1 MGAKK
6 AASAPATPAASIAD
20 APRPAGNP
28 KATRRRRQ
36 PITFDESAEFHVLQS
51 NTTPMWRRVLQDFT
65 RPFASC
71 SNFGHSL
78 LSFFPWLR
86 WLPRYSVK
94 EQLLG
99 DVVGGV
105 MCGIMQI
112 TQGIA
117 YALLAGIPPVNGLY
131 TTFLTSLAYPLL
143 GSWPHA
149 AMGPFAVIQLMSG
162 AAGRAVLRAHH
173 PPNGTATFDPDEWSG
188 EAITQETIVSTLA
201 FSNGVICVLF
211 GVFRLQFLTEYF
223 SDALVSGFVTAVSL
237 HVAVAQ
243 LETLMG
249 GRIRRAS
256 GAGYL
261 FVVGSMGDSS
271 CNPLVLQ
278 ELHELYRQLPHAN
291 YVTLAFSGGA
301 MLFLLVAK
309 FGVGWALRRLFPK
322 RPLIVPWELILVIGS
337 TLLTYLA
344 QLDARFGLRVVGAI
358 PRGIPTPS
366 PPQFALLPELAA
378 SSAAIAVVQIAFHV
392 SIAKI
397 MSARQGYAVDERQEM
412 YAIGAV
418 QMFTGFFPV
427 FPATVGLTRPP
438 LLAECGATSLIA
450 VIVAGLFILFVL
462 LAFGPFLFWLPLCV
476 LSVIVLVAIRSMLR
490 GFCELPGF
498 WRASKWDALI
508 WVVVF
513 TASLLTDVIGGLGIG
528 AVFQLFTVVAR
539 TQWPGWRARFS
550 RRKDLLDVCIFE
562 FHAML
567 VFSNGER
574 FKAAVRQAIGTWN
587 STGLGRVPHRTFIFD
602 CSAITEVDAMGIA
615 AFKHAIG
622 DLQRAKCAV
631 AFACVQPGVLNA
643 LSRAEAIGDHS
654 AVFRTLEDAV
664 WAARSPLPHLP
675 VVAKSSNPFDA
686 NYEADGKPFTSL

>member
-1 MGAKK
+1 MGTKK
-6 AASAPATPAASIAD
+6 TVSAPATPAASIAD

-51 NTTPMWRRVLQDFT
+51 NTTAMWRRVLRDFT
-65 RPFASC
+65 QPFASC
-71 SNFGHSL
+71 SNFGRSL
-78 LSFFPWLR
+78 LSFFPWLH

-94 EQLLG
+94 RQLLG

-201 FSNGVICVLF
+201 FSNGVLF

-249 GRIRRAS
+249 VRIRRAS

-261 FVVGSMGDSS
+261 FV
-271 CNPLVLQ
+271 

-291 YVTLAFSGGA
+291 PVTLAFSGGA

-309 FGVGWALRRLFPK
+309 FGGGWALKRLFPK
-322 RPLIVPWELILVIGS
+322 RHLIVPWELILVIGS
-337 TLLTYLA
+337 TLITYLA

-366 PPQFALLPELAA
+366 PPQFALLPELAG

-392 SIAKI
+392 FIAKI

-490 GFCELPGF
+490 GFCELPRF

-508 WVVVF
+508 WLVVF
-513 TASLLTDVIGGLGIG
+513 TASLLTDVIGGLVIG

-550 RRKDLLDVCIFE
+550 RRKDLMDVCIFE

-574 FKAAVRQAIGTWN
+574 FRAAVRQAIGTWN
-587 STGLGRVPHRTFIFD
+587 STGLGRAHRTFIFD

-622 DLQRAKCAV
+622 DLQRAKCGV

-643 LSRAEAIGDHS
+643 LSRAEAIGDHA
-654 AVFRTLEDAV
+654 AVFPTVEDAV

-686 NYEADGKPFTSL
+686 NYEADSKPFTSL

>member
-1 MGAKK
+1 MGVKK
-6 AASAPATPAASIAD
+6 TVSAPATPAASIAD

-51 NTTPMWRRVLQDFT
+51 NSTPMWRRVLQDFT
-65 RPFASC
+65 QPFGSC

-78 LSFFPWLR
+78 FSFFPWLH
-86 WLPRYSVK
+86 WLPRYFFK
-94 EQLLG
+94 RQLLG

-201 FSNGVICVLF
+201 FSNGVLF

-249 GRIRRAS
+249 VRIRRAS

-261 FVVGSMGDSS
+261 FV
-271 CNPLVLQ
+271 

-301 MLFLLVAK
+301 LLFL
-309 FGVGWALRRLFPK
+309 
-322 RPLIVPWELILVIGS
+322 LVIGS

-344 QLDARFGLRVVGAI
+344 QLDVRFGLRVVGAI

-392 SIAKI
+392 SIAKL

-462 LAFGPFLFWLPLCV
+462 LAFGSFLFWLPLCV

-490 GFCELPGF
+490 GFCELPRF

-508 WVVVF
+508 WAVVF
-513 TASLLTDVIGGLGIG
+513 TASLLTDVIGGLVIG

-550 RRKDLLDVCIFE
+550 RRKDLVDVCIFE

-574 FKAAVRQAIGTWN
+574 FRAAVRQAIGTWN
-587 STGLGRVPHRTFIFD
+587 STGLGRAHRTFIFD

-622 DLQRAKCAV
+622 DLQRAKCGV
-631 AFACVQPGVLNA
+631 AFASVQPGVLNA
-643 LSRAEAIGDHS
+643 LSRADAIGDDA
-654 AVFRTLEDAV
+654 AVFRTVKDAV
-664 WAARSPLPHLP
+664 WAARSPLPRLP
-675 VVAKSSNPFDA
+675 VVAKSSNPFDS
-686 NYEADGKPFTSL
+686 NYEADSKSFTSL

>member
-1 MGAKK
+1 MGTKK
-6 AASAPATPAASIAD
+6 AVSTPATPAASIAD
-20 APRPAGNP
+20 APRPAGTP

-65 RPFASC
+65 QPTPLDYR
-71 SNFGHSL
+71 
-78 LSFFPWLR
+78 
-86 WLPRYSVK
+86 
-94 EQLLG
+94 
-99 DVVGGV
+99 
-105 MCGIMQI
+105 
-112 TQGIA
+112 
-117 YALLAGIPPVNGLY
+117 ALLL
-131 TTFLTSLAYPLL
+131 
-143 GSWPHA
+143 
-149 AMGPFAVIQLMSG
+149 Q
-162 AAGRAVLRAHH
+162 
-173 PPNGTATFDPDEWSG
+173 
-188 EAITQETIVSTLA
+188 
-201 FSNGVICVLF
+201 VLF

-249 GRIRRAS
+249 VRIRRAS

-261 FVVGSMGDSS
+261 FV
-271 CNPLVLQ
+271 

-291 YVTLAFSGGA
+291 AVTLAFSGGA
-301 MLFLLVAK
+301 LLFLLVAK

-322 RPLIVPWELILVIGS
+322 RHLIIPWELILVIGA

-490 GFCELPGF
+490 GFCELPRF
-498 WRASKWDALI
+498 WRASKWDA
-508 WVVVF
+508 
-513 TASLLTDVIGGLGIG
+513 
-528 AVFQLFTVVAR
+528 VA
-539 TQWPGWRARFS
+539 
-550 RRKDLLDVCIFE
+550 
-562 FHAML
+562 
-567 VFSNGER
+567 
-574 FKAAVRQAIGTWN
+574 
-587 STGLGRVPHRTFIFD
+587 
-602 CSAITEVDAMGIA
+602 
-615 AFKHAIG
+615 
-622 DLQRAKCAV
+622 
-631 AFACVQPGVLNA
+631 GVLNA
-643 LSRAEAIGDHS
+643 LSRADAIGDDA
-654 AVFRTLEDAV
+654 AVFRTVEDAV
-664 WAARSPLPHLP
+664 WVARSPLPRLP
-675 VVAKSSNPFDA
+675 VVAKSSNPFDS
-686 NYEADGKPFTSL
+686 NYEADSRKPFTSL

>member
-6 AASAPATPAASIAD
+6 AASAPATPAASIPD
-20 APRPAGNP
+20 APRPAGTP

-51 NTTPMWRRVLQDFT
+51 NTTSMWRRVLQDFT
-65 RPFASC
+65 QPFASC
-71 SNFGHSL
+71 SNFGHTL

-86 WLPRYSVK
+86 WLPRYSFK

-99 DVVGGV
+99 DVVGGI

-201 FSNGVICVLF
+201 FSNGNTTRLSRTLLQVLF

-249 GRIRRAS
+249 VRIRRAS

-261 FVVGSMGDSS
+261 FV
-271 CNPLVLQ
+271 

-291 YVTLAFSGGA
+291 VVTLAFSGGA
-301 MLFLLVAK
+301 LLFLLVAK

-322 RPLIVPWELILVIGS
+322 RHLIIPWELILVIGS

-427 FPATVGLTRPP
+427 FPGTVGLTRPP

-462 LAFGPFLFWLPLCV
+462 LAFGLFLYWLPLCV

-490 GFCELPGF
+490 GFCELPRF

-508 WVVVF
+508 WTVVF
-513 TASLLTDVIGGLGIG
+513 TASLLTDVIGGLVIG

-550 RRKDLLDVCIFE
+550 RRKDLVDVCIFE

-567 VFSNGER
+567 VFSNGKR

-587 STGLGRVPHRTFIFD
+587 STGLGRGHRTFIFD
-602 CSAITEVDAMGIA
+602 CSAISEVDAMGIA

-631 AFACVQPGVLNA
+631 VFASVQPGVLNA
-643 LSRAEAIGDHS
+643 LSRANAIGDDA
-654 AVFRTLEDAV
+654 AVFRTVEDAV
-664 WAARSPLPHLP
+664 WAARSPLAHLP
-675 VVAKSSNPFDA
+675 VVAKSSNPFDS

>member
-1 MGAKK
+1 METKK
-6 AASAPATPAASIAD
+6 AVSAPATPAASIAD

-36 PITFDESAEFHVLQS
+36 PIALDESAEFHVLPS

-71 SNFGHSL
+71 SNFAHSL
-78 LSFFPWLR
+78 LSFFPWLQ

-94 EQLLG
+94 RQLLG

-131 TTFLTSLAYPLL
+131 TTSLTSLAYPLL

-173 PPNGTATFDPDEWSG
+173 LPNGTATFDPDEWSG
-188 EAITQETIVSTLA
+188 KAITQETIVSTLA

-249 GRIRRAS
+249 VRIRRAS

-261 FVVGSMGDSS
+261 FV
-271 CNPLVLQ
+271 

-291 YVTLAFSGGA
+291 PVTLAFSAGA

-309 FGVGWALRRLFPK
+309 FGGGWALRRLFPK
-322 RPLIVPWELILVIGS
+322 RHLIIPWELILVIAS
-337 TLLTYLA
+337 TLITYFA

-438 LLAECGATSLIA
+438 LLAECGATSL
-450 VIVAGLFILFVL
+450 
-462 LAFGPFLFWLPLCV
+462 CV

-490 GFCELPGF
+490 GFCELPRF

-508 WVVVF
+508 WAVVF
-513 TASLLTDVIGGLGIG
+513 TASLLTDVIGGLVIG

-550 RRKDLLDVCIFE
+550 RRKDLMDVCIFE

-574 FKAAVRQAIGTWN
+574 FRAAVRQAIGTWN
-587 STGLGRVPHRTFIFD
+587 STGLGRAHRTFIFD

-631 AFACVQPGVLNA
+631 AFASIQPGVLNA
-643 LSRAEAIGDHS
+643 LSRADAIGDHA
-654 AVFRTLEDAV
+654 AVFRTVEDAV
-664 WAARSPLPHLP
+664 WAARSPLAHLP